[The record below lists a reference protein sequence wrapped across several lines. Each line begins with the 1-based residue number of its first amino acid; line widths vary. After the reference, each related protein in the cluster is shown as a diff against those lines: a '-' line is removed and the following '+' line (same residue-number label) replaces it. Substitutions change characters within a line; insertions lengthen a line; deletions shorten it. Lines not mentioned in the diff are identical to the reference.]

1 MKQETINALLEQL
14 HIENNNIARLLG
26 FIDKPGALEVLLGT
40 DDKPSFVEG
49 GSIKI
54 YGVEH
59 FNISNIEYNPIY
71 NKITCVGQKY
81 NTIYLQHPFTDETDI
96 QLLRDKVSK
105 MTWDEASNYRKS
117 STGSQ
122 QGHFTFA
129 GMKRI
134 PIKLTFSLE
143 EFKKNYSSISKP
155 S

>member
-49 GSIKI
+49 GSIKT
-54 YGVEH
+54 YGVEYI
-59 FNISNIEYNPIY
+59 NISNIEYNPIY

-105 MTWDEASNYRKS
+105 MTWDEAFNYRKA

-129 GMKRI
+129 ELKRI
-134 PIKLTFSLE
+134 PEKLAFSLE